1 MIEKPVAHVLSQ
13 FHHGLLAEH
22 IRLAV
27 ESLAVDEDEFVANI
41 GDVFCARSIVL
52 TAVFFLMNIAHHRV
66 LTNFSLIVATLT
78 INIFVDLRSLRLN
91 LLTET
96 ISVQHDIPEH
106 LLKEIVVDT
115 LRHVAE
121 VLGKGYVTAHL
132 VWCHLLL

>member
-1 MIEKPVAHVLSQ
+1 
-13 FHHGLLAEH
+13 
-22 IRLAV
+22 
-27 ESLAVDEDEFVANI
+27 
-41 GDVFCARSIVL
+41 
-52 TAVFFLMNIAHHRV
+52 MNIAHHRV

-115 LRHVAE
+115 LCHVAE

-132 VWCHLLL
+132 VWRHLLL